1 MCKTTFLKI
10 IFFLFLLVSCN
21 NKETQIKDAE
31 KLVND
36 TKQNFEKY
44 TQDDWNKADTLIV
57 HLENDLVKNRENY
70 TPEQIEN
77 ANKTI
82 GKYKVL
88 KIKKGFHGLKKSMED
103 MGQQIKGAMEELADS
118 TSTK

>member
-1 MCKTTFLKI
+1 MGKPTFLI
-10 IFFLFLLVSCN
+10 FFFFLFILASCN

-36 TKQNFEKY
+36 IKENFDKY
-44 TQDDWNKADTLIV
+44 TQDDWDKVDTLIV
-57 HLENDLVKNRENY
+57 QLENDLVKNREYY

-82 GKYKVL
+82 GRYKVL
-88 KIKKGFHGLKKSMED
+88 KFKNGLNGLKNSMED
-103 MGQQIKGAMEELADS
+103 MGQQINGAMEELADS
-118 TSTK
+118 TSSK